1 MRRRGAG
8 ILASSG
14 ECVEVDFE
22 LPEDVKAMKL
32 RAREFAT
39 REFTPEVA
47 SKYDSE
53 EKYPEEIRKRA
64 YSEGFLDM
72 SNPWGM
78 LVAMEEFCSIDPGL
92 GLSAIVPAFGSEIL
106 LLFGND
112 LQRKKYLEPV
122 MRGEK
127 ISGFAVTDSGAGS
140 DVAGISATLQ
150 KGDDGNYVLNGQ
162 KIFITNGAIADHFY
176 LLARSSPGTAEKRHR
191 GLTMVIVESSMPGFS
206 STQLKGKLGMRAT
219 NTAELTFDNV
229 HIPAENV
236 IGEEGRAFYYV
247 MTFFNISRIYVA
259 AQALGIA
266 KGAFDRLKN
275 YTASLREEKNDL
287 CSSESTQFLVAELAS
302 RIEAARLLTY
312 RAASYLFSFKPDP
325 VATSIAKYY
334 AAETAT
340 YAVTRILEFMGVDG
354 ITGDLER
361 FYRDAKI
368 MEIWEGTSEVE
379 KLIIARMLD
388 GGGD

>member
-1 MRRRGAG
+1 M
-8 ILASSG
+8 IM
-14 ECVEVDFE
+14 DFE
-22 LPEDVKAMKL
+22 LPEDAAEMRKKA
-32 RAREFAT
+32 RDFAL

-47 SKYDSE
+47 SRYDIE
-53 EKYPEEIRKRA
+53 EAYPDDIRRKA
-64 YSEGFLDM
+64 FSEGFLDM

-78 LVAMEEFCSIDPGL
+78 LVAMEEFCRVDAGL
-92 GLSAIVPAFGSEIL
+92 GLSAIVPAFGSEVL
-106 LLFGND
+106 MLFGNEE
-112 LQRKKYLEPV
+112 QKRKYLDPV
-122 MRGEK
+122 LRGEK

-150 KGDDGNYVLNGQ
+150 KNADGSYALNGQ

-176 LLARSSPGTAEKRHR
+176 LLARSSPAPPDKRHR
-191 GLTMVIVESSMPGFS
+191 GLTMVIVESKMHGFS
-206 STQLKGKLGMRAT
+206 ASQLKGKLGMRAT
-219 NTAELTFDNV
+219 NTAELNFSNV
-229 HIPAENV
+229 RIPAENV

-266 KGAFDRLKN
+266 QGAFDRLRAYIESTKG
-275 YTASLREEKNDL
+275 KNDL
-287 CSSESTQFLVAELAS
+287 NRWESTQFLVAEVAS

-312 RAASYLFSFKPDP
+312 RAASYLFKFNPDP
-325 VATSIAKYY
+325 VSTSIAKYY

-340 YAVTRILEFMGVDG
+340 YAVTRILEFMGADG

-361 FYRDAKI
+361 FYRDSKI

-388 GGGD
+388 EKGEGK